1 MFYSFERAQYLEMIQ
16 LWEAPTGDMAGKN
29 ANHTYGAEHLCRL
42 LGKPFPSLPL
52 SLQTHKSLTTHPPV
66 SLPELIAQ
74 TNMDQQSVSHLREE
88 IIKLTNWMV
97 KKPNLEKYF
106 VAEYETPNQTYIDMA
121 RGN

>member
-1 MFYSFERAQYLEMIQ
+1 MIQ
-16 LWEAPTGDMAGKN
+16 LWEAPTGDLAGKN
-29 ANHTYGAEHLCRL
+29 ANQTYGAEHLCRL
-42 LGKPFPSLPL
+42 LGKHFSPHPSPRTITNNPNL
-52 SLQTHKSLTTHPPV
+52 V

-88 IIKLTNWMV
+88 VIKLTNWLC

-106 VAEYETPNQTYIDMA
+106 VAEYETPNQSYIDMA